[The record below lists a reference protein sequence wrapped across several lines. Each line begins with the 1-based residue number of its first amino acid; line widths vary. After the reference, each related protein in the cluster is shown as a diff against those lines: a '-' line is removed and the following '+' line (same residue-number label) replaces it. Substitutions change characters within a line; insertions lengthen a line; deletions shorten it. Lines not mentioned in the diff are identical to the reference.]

1 MKGSQAMYQQTKPI
15 IAALIVVLAGMS
27 PTLLAQNTQPNS
39 AVGSSGADG
48 KILWQYNTDG

>member
-1 MKGSQAMYQQTKPI
+1 MYQQTNPI

-27 PTLLAQNTQPNS
+27 PTLLAQDRQLKS
-39 AVGSSGADG
+39 AEGGSGTRSGVDG